1 MAKKYTGSEIV
12 IKTLVDAGVD
22 TVFGYPGG
30 AVLPLYD
37 ALFKQNNLRHILV
50 RHEQGAIH
58 AAEGYARSTGKI
70 GAVLVTSGPGA
81 TNIVTGL
88 MDAKMD
94 SIPLI
99 CITGQVAT
107 HLIGMD
113 AFQEADTTGIT
124 RPCTKYN
131 YLVKDVANLEH
142 TMKEAI
148 HIATSGRPGPVVVD
162 LPKNVQNA
170 EAEYTNEK
178 YVARKSYRVA
188 SKGDKD
194 AIAQAVK
201 LLAGAKKPIIY
212 AGGGVINSGE
222 KACKLLKE
230 FTQMLGFPITN
241 TLMGLGA
248 FPEDEPEFVGM
259 LGMHGTLE
267 ANMAM
272 HGCDVMLN
280 IGARFDD
287 RVTGNVE
294 KFSPNSFKIHVDID
308 RSSINK
314 AIRADLAIVGDAG
327 TVIKQLM
334 DEWKAQ
340 KLQTQDISKWWKK
353 IDGWRAKKSYRFNQ
367 GKEIIKPQYALQRI
381 DAIASKKLKDFYVT
395 TDVGQHQMWAAQH
408 IRYNK
413 PNRWMTSGGLGTMGY
428 GVPAA
433 MGVQLAHPKKLTI
446 CITGEAS
453 IMMNIQEL
461 STIVQYRLP
470 VKIMILNNHYMGMV
484 RQWQEMFHGNRYSE
498 SYMDALP
505 DFVALAEAFGL
516 RGLRANNLA
525 ELDSVLETA
534 IAHDGPVLVDIC
546 VDDKENVYP
555 MIPAGA
561 GHHEML
567 LSPEDDAPEVNEKDA
582 RNAV

>member
-1 MAKKYTGSEIV
+1 MVKKYTGSEIV

-22 TVFGYPGG
+22 TLFGYPGG

-37 ALFKQNNLRHILV
+37 ALFKQNKLKHVLV
-50 RHEQGAIH
+50 RHEQGAVH

-81 TNIVTGL
+81 TNTITGL

-94 SIPLI
+94 SIPII
-99 CITGQVAT
+99 CITGQVPS
-107 HLIGMD
+107 HLIGTD
-113 AFQEADTTGIT
+113 AFQEADVTGIS

-131 YLVKDVANLEH
+131 YLVKDVETLEH

-148 HIATSGRPGPVVVD
+148 HIATTGRPGPVVVD
-162 LPKNVQNA
+162 LPKNVQNM
-170 EAEYTNEK
+170 EAVYTDEE
-178 YVARKSYRVA
+178 YVARKSYTVA
-188 SKGDKD
+188 KEADVDGIKE
-194 AIAQAVK
+194 AVR
-201 LLAGAKKPIIY
+201 LLASAKKPIIY
-212 AGGGVINSGE
+212 AGGGVINSGTA
-222 KACKLLKE
+222 ACKLLKE

-248 FPEDEPEFVGM
+248 FPEDDPEFIGM

-280 IGARFDD
+280 VGARFDD

-294 KFSPNSFKIHVDID
+294 KFSPKSKKIHVDID
-308 RSSINK
+308 RSSIDK
-314 AIRADLAIVGDAG
+314 IIKVDLPLVGDAG
-327 TVIKQLM
+327 SVLKQLM

-340 KLQTQDISKWWKK
+340 KLQPQDVSKWWKE

-367 GKEIIKPQYALQRI
+367 GDTIIKPQYALQRV
-381 DAIASKKLKDFYVT
+381 DEIASKVQKDFYVT

-413 PNRWMTSGGLGTMGY
+413 PNRWMSSGGLGTMGY
-428 GVPAA
+428 GLPAA
-433 MGVQLAHPKKLTI
+433 LGVQIADPERLTV

-453 IMMNIQEL
+453 VMMNIQEL
-461 STIVQYRLP
+461 STAVQYRLP
-470 VKIMILNNHYMGMV
+470 VKVVILNNHYMGMV
-484 RQWQEMFHGNRYSE
+484 RQWQQMFHGNRYSE

-505 DFVALAEAFGL
+505 DFVALAEAFGM
-516 RGLRANNLA
+516 RGLRAESLS
-525 ELDSVLETA
+525 ELDGVLETA
-534 IAHDGPVLVDIC
+534 MKHDGPVLIDVH

-561 GHHEML
+561 GHNELL
-567 LSPEDDAPEVNEKDA
+567 LSPEDDEPELDKNSV
-582 RNAV
+582 